1 MKSNQSNIG
10 IIKLKPNTSL
20 KTKRELENFF
30 IKERLFLGWTEKE
43 DGIVVT
49 DLDKAKA
56 KVKLNR
62 RQT

>member
-1 MKSNQSNIG
+1 MYNDESNIG

-20 KTKRELENFF
+20 KTKRELEAFF
-30 IKERLFLGWTEKE
+30 IKEKLFLGWTEKE

-49 DLDKAKA
+49 DLEKAKA

-62 RQT
+62 RQP

>member
-1 MKSNQSNIG
+1 MSGNKSNIG

-20 KTKRELENFF
+20 KRKRELENFF

-62 RQT
+62 RQS

>member
-1 MKSNQSNIG
+1 MSGNKSNIG

-62 RQT
+62 RQS